1 MAVDVQSVP
10 GGVPA
15 TGGTIV
21 LGEVVIA
28 SDYFKTFVAWLR
40 KLFGG
45 ELRTYETMMSRAR
58 REAKLR
64 MLEQADDFGAELVVN
79 TRRQR
84 QIRVVRRR
92 PTDAERRD
100 SLLRHRDPRLSAA
113 SRKVPPRRRPHRVL
127 TVPTVESTPH
137 TGGLMARYI
146 MLYKGEATDVADMS
160 EEQGNAVMAKWGA
173 WMERIGP
180 ALSDVGAPFGPSGSL
195 VDDGSTGQ
203 ATGLT
208 GYSIVEAENLGAA

>member
-79 TRRQR
+79 
-84 QIRVVRRR
+84 VRF
-92 PTDAERRD
+92 E
-100 SLLRHRDPRLSAA
+100 
-113 SRKVPPRRRPHRVL
+113 
-127 TVPTVESTPH
+127 
-137 TGGLMARYI
+137 
-146 MLYKGEATDVADMS
+146 
-160 EEQGNAVMAKWGA
+160 W
-173 WMERIGP
+173 
-180 ALSDVGAPFGPSGSL
+180 SDVGPRMPS
-195 VDDGSTGQ
+195 
-203 ATGLT
+203 
-208 GYSIVEAENLGAA
+208 AEILCYGTAILD